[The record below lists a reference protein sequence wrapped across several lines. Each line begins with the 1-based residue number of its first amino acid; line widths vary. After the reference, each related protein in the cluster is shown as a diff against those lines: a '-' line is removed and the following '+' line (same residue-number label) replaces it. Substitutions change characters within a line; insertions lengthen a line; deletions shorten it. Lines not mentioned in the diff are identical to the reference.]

1 MPLVN
6 WRCKMPVYSML
17 YSRLRFGSGLRDCR
31 MPNALL
37 LLGPI
42 SLSCA
47 MSSRFRSFHVRLSLA
62 RNIGL
67 YALTL
72 SVANLL
78 TYLLTLPLMAVLPS
92 PNRSYDAAEARRQI
106 LERRDVHLV
115 EVPRGHEA
123 ARGLILRPDVRVE
136 VFPPQAVVECHPPQR
151 PRILSID
158 AEVGFHDRP

>member
-1 MPLVN
+1 MLAEMSLVN
-6 WRCKMPVYSML
+6 WRWKTAVYSML

-42 SLSCA
+42 SLSWA
-47 MSSRFRSFHVRLSLA
+47 MSSRLRSFHVRLSLA

-78 TYLLTLPLMAVLPS
+78 TYLLTLPLIAVLPS
-92 PNRSYDAAEARRQI
+92 PNRSYETPKRGDRSLNDGTCTSSKCRAGTKRPAGASCARMYE
-106 LERRDVHLV
+106 LKYS
-115 EVPRGHEA
+115 
-123 ARGLILRPDVRVE
+123 
-136 VFPPQAVVECHPPQR
+136 QR
-151 PRILSID
+151 SP
-158 AEVGFHDRP
+158 